1 MREHNTQPWSYLH
14 SLPERTVPARH
25 ASGRGA
31 DQRSGLEGAL
41 MRCPPRGRNTVL
53 FFLNMALNIKD
64 DQADRLARE
73 LAAETGETITTAVA
87 VALRERLERLR
98 GAVPRERRRE
108 ALAELTDRSS
118 ARRVRDQRSAEE
130 IVGYGPDGLAS

>member
-1 MREHNTQPWSYLH
+1 M
-14 SLPERTVPARH
+14 
-25 ASGRGA
+25 
-31 DQRSGLEGAL
+31 
-41 MRCPPRGRNTVL
+41 VL
-53 FFLNMALNIKD
+53 FFLEMALNIKD

-73 LAAETGETITTAVA
+73 LAAETGETITTAVS

-108 ALAELTDRSS
+108 ALAKLTDRSG